1 VIILAIDPGNADS
14 GWVIYDKGK
23 VLDSGVHSNAEM
35 LRAVQQ
41 SYGTVDALAIEM
53 MRARGMPVSN
63 DEMETLVWIG
73 RYQQAF
79 GHPEEVLFAYRQE
92 VKLHLCGSARAKDPN
107 VRQALIDRI
116 GKPGTKKN
124 PGPTYGVTSHA
135 WPALAVAV
143 YVADMNPEARHA
155 ITGTPH
161 KRSTLRRRTRL

>member
-1 VIILAIDPGNADS
+1 MRILAIDPGNADS
-14 GWVIYDKGK
+14 GWVIYDGSK
-23 VLDSGVHSNAEM
+23 VHECGVYANMDM
-35 LRAVQQ
+35 LRAVQLM
-41 SYGTVDALAIEM
+41 GVDVLAIEM

-73 RYQQAF
+73 RFQQAWRA
-79 GHPEEVLFAYRQE
+79 PDDVLFAYRQE
-92 VKLHLCGSARAKDPN
+92 VKLHLCGSAKAKDPN
-107 VRQALIDRI
+107 VRQALIDRV

>member
-1 VIILAIDPGNADS
+1 MRILAIDPGNADS
-14 GWVIYDKGK
+14 GWVIYDGSK
-23 VLDSGVHSNAEM
+23 VHECGVYANMDM
-35 LRAVQQ
+35 LRAVQLM
-41 SYGTVDALAIEM
+41 GVDVLAIEM

-73 RYQQAF
+73 RFQQAWCA
-79 GHPEEVLFAYRQE
+79 PDEVLFAYRQE
-92 VKLHLCGSARAKDPN
+92 VKLHLCGSAKAKDPN
-107 VRQALIDRI
+107 VRQALIDRV